1 MPKSAKEDDDKNIS
15 RSEKLLQL
23 DLLGSSAI
31 LAALVCLLLALQ
43 WGGVTKAWSS
53 SPVIGT
59 LVGFGLILIAFGGI
73 EYWLGEKALLIPQI
87 LGRRVVAVGSAFVF
101 FVGGAFF
108 VLLYCLPLYF
118 QAVQGVSAIQSGI
131 RNLALIISS
140 TLFIVLVGGI
150 ITKTGYFA
158 PLMVMGSSIATI
170 GAGMIYTFSV
180 DSKSAVWIGYQ
191 ALVGFG
197 IGLCFQTPIMA
208 ASAMAAREDVSST
221 SAIMLFFSTTG
232 GAIFVSAATS
242 AFDNQLVKSLAIHAP
257 DLNPAKVIAT
267 GATALRAT
275 FSAEQL
281 TGILAAYMDALRVQF
296 ILVIALAGCAT
307 LISLAAPWTSIRNA
321 EEEKDDKADVTLVIG

>member
-1 MPKSAKEDDDKNIS
+1 
-15 RSEKLLQL
+15 
-23 DLLGSSAI
+23 
-31 LAALVCLLLALQ
+31 
-43 WGGVTKAWSS
+43 
-53 SPVIGT
+53 
-59 LVGFGLILIAFGGI
+59 LVGFGLIFIAFGGI
-73 EYWLGEKALLIPQI
+73 EYWLGNKALLVPHI
-87 LGRRVVAVGSAFVF
+87 LRKRIVSVGSAFVF

-140 TLFIVLVGGI
+140 TLFIVFAGGI

-158 PLMVMGSSIATI
+158 PLMVIGASIATI

-180 DSKSAVWIGYQ
+180 DSGSAVWIGYQ
-191 ALVGFG
+191 ALAGFG

-232 GAIFVSAATS
+232 GAIFVSSATT
-242 AFDNQLVKSLAIHAP
+242 AFNNQLIKSLAIHAP
-257 DLNPAKVIAT
+257 RIDPAKVIAT
-267 GATALRAT
+267 GSTALRAT

-281 TGILAAYMDALRVQF
+281 PGILTAYMEALRIQF

-307 LISLAAPWTSIRNA
+307 LVSLAAPWTSIKT
-321 EEEKDDKADVTLVIG
+321 EKEDSDEKI